1 MSRRTKA
8 IFLSAAALLAVGCGD
23 DQLMAPEYPGTEGG
37 VSSWLRGDALPQDQ
51 LDFVLLSPTA
61 PPLETMDTTFWAVR
75 GKEREL
81 QIRFQGASGSRGDDD
96 DEASKL
102 FLELEIEE
110 KTLLRWPDGT
120 PFAEDD
126 SVQIRVT
133 IDPGTFF
140 ATFEP
145 AGLEFDPQHKAELA
159 IHYDEA
165 AAEYFAR
172 VSEFDIWR
180 QEQPGDAWVAIGSAN
195 VQQYNK
201 IKGRLQGFT
210 RYALAVGR

>member
-1 MSRRTKA
+1 MSRSTKA
-8 IFLSAAALLAVGCGD
+8 ILLSAAALLAVGCGD
-23 DQLMAPEYPGTEGG
+23 DQLMAPEYLGTEGG
-37 VSSWLRGDALPQDQ
+37 VSSWLRGDVLPEDQ
-51 LDFVLLSPTA
+51 LDFVLLSPMA

-81 QIRFQGASGSRGDDD
+81 QIRFQGASGWHGDDD
-96 DEASKL
+96 ERSKL

-110 KTLLRWPDGT
+110 KTLLRWPDGA

-145 AGLEFDPQHKAELA
+145 AGLEFDPQHKAELKL
-159 IHYDEA
+159 HYDEA
-165 AAEYFAR
+165 AADYLAR
-172 VSEFDIWR
+172 VSEFQIWR

-195 VQQYNK
+195 VQQDGK
-201 IKGRLQGFT
+201 IKGRLEGFT